1 VPYSTQGKSRV
12 NVQLVYREIPSNIIQ
27 LDVMDAVPGIV
38 SVLGNNEALALNQDG
53 NRNSAATPAAPG
65 SIVVLF
71 ATGYGQTSPPGV
83 TGRPSQAPEA
93 KPALPVG
100 LTINKLDAEILY
112 AAEAPGFVGL
122 LQINARVPGA
132 PSGGKARAVPVVL
145 SVGNQSSLSGVTIWV
160 Q

>member
-1 VPYSTQGKSRV
+1 
-12 NVQLVYREIPSNIIQ
+12 
-27 LDVMDAVPGIV
+27 MDAVPGIV

-65 SIVVLF
+65 SIVVLY

-100 LTINKLDAEILY
+100 LTINKLDADILY
-112 AAEAPGFVGL
+112 AAEAPGYVGL
-122 LQINARVPGA
+122 LQINARVPGT